1 MKVYFENTIELEKLR
16 DIPAPSGEEFE
27 NVLRIIND
35 DKELMLYFYDKLSPS
50 WLDLLEEAKEFDGL
64 DVKEAGLVERYK
76 TVYLFECAE
85 ANPEVVLRIIKGMA
99 PRDAWIQGKLVGA
112 ISKMPEQI
120 AVEGVPVVL
129 DYVGKRENIV
139 WFFAGEE
146 TAKLMMKLVE
156 NYPEEA
162 IKIAKA
168 LLDIWRLGEKEAGVF
183 ERIRSKFATH
193 EYKEL
198 IFNYYSKVWEKRP
211 FESISI
217 LVDIYDKYLDEFFKE
232 KNYDVSEYLGVSLRD
247 LEDDYH
253 SDRDI
258 ESILVKAM
266 CEAGLAVIKK
276 EPDKVSELLENLEK
290 RNKGVLQRVEMYLL
304 RFVPVEA
311 EKDRINKIISNQKFI
326 ESSYFKYEH
335 RHLLNDK
342 FDEVR
347 KETREKFIE
356 WISQQKITSDRKK
369 EVEDWCLKNNKE
381 LPDFE
386 KWENQA
392 KAEELYL
399 ARERFKELYDEYK
412 NKSGLND
419 DALAPRP
426 MVSKARAI
434 SPMESTPLT
443 LEEMTK
449 KSCDEVLDFILEPSN
464 YEKDTKEDGR
474 HWESPEYG
482 LAETFK
488 NDVKQRPRKYLSCD
502 LRKLAQLGPYF
513 LSRFFYGLHETI
525 REKDTERNLWVL
537 ALELAS
543 KIVKKNG
550 TNEEYRT
557 CFSAILST
565 FHDGFRNDDK
575 GIEFNPE
582 RVKIFWKMIE
592 ILTRYPIGDMSRFSD
607 EENDPIQIRCNF
619 VPGQA
624 VELSVLLGIVCK
636 NDFGKF
642 YDEYL
647 MNKIRR
653 SYERIL
659 NDIRIPGI
667 NCTFGSEFARIY
679 WMDSEWIKDNLEK
692 IFCDELWDE
701 IWGSYVSWGRPSPQ
715 SFKLLVE
722 KGIYDRAVEK
732 IGEKNQYKFGKEPEE
747 GLVEHLMIGYFNG
760 WINYDSNVL
769 NRYFENESA
778 ELHGYAARFLT
789 TGFKSVNEE
798 GGKEK
803 DEVAERMR
811 AYWNG
816 RLAVIKDKP
825 KENEKEAIE
834 LTGWVEDSVL
844 PAKETLELLEKT
856 LNLSSGKIGEMRDA
870 KEFIEGICNLGKGN
884 ELLALRCL
892 KIASEEKNM
901 HSTWS
906 MIQEPLLKFLEELPE
921 EVRGEGKNVADLYGR
936 YNPGKFRDVWEKL
949 NVAMGSD

>member
-1 MKVYFENTIELEKLR
+1 MKVYFENLIKLEKLR
-16 DIPAPSGEEFE
+16 ELSVPSKLDLD
-27 NVLRIIND
+27 NVLRIIKD
-35 DKELMLYFYDKLSPS
+35 DEELTQYFYDKLNSS
-50 WLDLLEEAKEFDGL
+50 WLEMLECAKEFEGL
-64 DVKEAGLVERYK
+64 DAKEAGLVERYK

-85 ANPEVVLRIIKGMA
+85 ANPEVVLRIIKGVA
-99 PRDAWIQGKLVGA
+99 PRDAWVQGKLVGA
-112 ISKMPEQI
+112 IAKMPEQI

-156 NYPEEA
+156 NYPEDA

-168 LLDIWRLGEKEAGVF
+168 LLDIWRPGEKEAGVF

-198 IFNYYSKVWEKRP
+198 IFDYYSKVWENRP

-217 LVDIYDKYLDEFFKE
+217 LVDMYDKYLDECFKE
-232 KNYDVSEYLGVSLRD
+232 KNYDVSEYLGVSLSD

-253 SDRDI
+253 LDRDI

-266 CEAGLAVIKK
+266 CEAGRTVIEK

-304 RFVPVEA
+304 RFVSA
-311 EKDRINKIISNQKFI
+311 GSEKDRINKIIWNQKFI
-326 ESSYFKYEH
+326 ESPYFKYEH

-342 FDEVR
+342 FEEVSE
-347 KETREKFIE
+347 ETKKIFVE
-356 WISQQKITSDRKK
+356 WIKKQKITEERKEEVK
-369 EVEDWCLKNNKE
+369 EWCQKNNQE

-399 ARERFKELYDEYK
+399 VREIFKELYDEYK
-412 NKSGLND
+412 NRSGLND
-419 DALAPRP
+419 DALAPRR
-426 MVSKARAI
+426 MVSEARAI

-449 KSCDEVLDFILEPSN
+449 KSCDAVLDFILEPSN
-464 YEKDTKEDGR
+464 YEKDTKKDGR

-488 NDVKQRPRKYLSCD
+488 NDVKQRLRKYLSCD
-502 LRKLAQLGPYF
+502 LKKLAQLGPYF
-513 LSRFFYGLHETI
+513 LSRFFYGLHEAI
-525 REKDTERNLWVL
+525 RETDTERKLWVS

-565 FHDGFRNDDK
+565 FHDGFRDDDK

-582 RVKIFWKMIE
+582 RVRIFWEMIE
-592 ILTRYPIGDMSRFSD
+592 ILTKYPIGDMSRFGD
-607 EENDPIQIRCNF
+607 EEKDPIQIRCNF

-624 VELSVLLGIVCK
+624 VELSVPLGVVCK
-636 NDFGKF
+636 KHFGKF

-647 MNKIRR
+647 MNKIRQ

-659 NDIRIPGI
+659 NDIRVTGI
-667 NCTFGSEFARIY
+667 NCTFGLDFARIY
-679 WMDSEWIKDNLEK
+679 WTDSEWINNNIEK
-692 IFCDELWDE
+692 IFCDDLWDE
-701 IWGSYVSWGRPSPQ
+701 TWGSYVSWGRPSPQ
-715 SFKLLVE
+715 GFKLLVE
-722 KGIYDRAVEK
+722 KGIYYRAVEK
-732 IGEKNQYKFGKEPEE
+732 IGDKNKYKFGKNPDE

-760 WINYDSNVL
+760 WIDFESDVL
-769 NRYFENESA
+769 KIFFNRASV
-778 ELHGYAARFLT
+778 ELRAKAADFLT

-798 GGKEK
+798 GGTEK

-811 AYWNG
+811 NYWNG
-816 RLAVIKDKP
+816 RLAAIEDEP

-856 LNLSSGKIGEMRDA
+856 LNLSGGKIGKLRDA
-870 KEFIEGICNLGKGN
+870 KEFIEGICNLGQGN

-892 KIASEEKNM
+892 KKAAEDKNM
-901 HSTWS
+901 HYSWPK
-906 MIQEPLLKFLEELPE
+906 IQDPLVKFLEGLPE
-921 EVRGEGKNVADLYGR
+921 EAQGEGKDVADLYGR
-936 YNPGKFRDVWEKL
+936 YNPDKFRAVWEKL
-949 NVAMGSD
+949 NVAIGSD